1 MANKREEP
9 KYKIEAKT
17 YTYKKNGTDE
27 KGRPILEQIGEPK
40 TTQVKGVDNFKGLK
54 KHLFDKYKGDDSV
67 RVNFEPQTLTVEK
80 SFGKVQR
87 IRKNPLK
94 IKNVKKE
101 YSNGSVQITYY
112 NAVKSKK

>member
-1 MANKREEP
+1 MAKGTKEP

-54 KHLFDKYKGDDSV
+54 KHLFEKYDGDKSV
-67 RVNFEPQTLTVEK
+67 RINFQPQTLTVDK
-80 SFGKVQR
+80 SFGKVR
-87 IRKNPLK
+87 SVRKNPLK

-101 YSNGSVQITYY
+101 YDNGSVQITYY
-112 NAVKSKK
+112 NAVKNKK